1 MSANSRW
8 ATAENVDSSKTG
20 GTRGRWTRGTR
31 GQSGSS
37 AGNRGRNYE
46 GRSDNWWSHEDST
59 QSTGNQN
66 RKTYNTSRQQ
76 KSPSYRRESPDI
88 ERFSRQMSML
98 STSESTDGMRKSKRN
113 WDAEHQGLKLASV
126 QDAPLISRTTD
137 REDNML
143 RTEDGQRAMWQTI
156 NDKIESLTA
165 NYGSMALPDGG
176 SIYKKELEQVIDL
189 FRKLREAVFATK
201 WADNDIT
208 FSIQVFELSST
219 YCAIAGN
226 MGELLKSLKGLVEEL
241 YPTAL
246 TAKLTLKNQAHYTAL
261 YILYHVCYTNS
272 PAAVIR
278 FIQPGGSHPD
288 LKYAVSIMN
297 SILHYNYYRFFQLC
311 KQSSSP
317 AFTSILN
324 MHVPSN
330 QELACKVLS
339 VAYYNTSVDWAK
351 ETSNLADQ
359 TDGTAINLIQRWSG
373 GRVERVDEHRLMWF
387 KRGKKVHS

>member
-1 MSANSRW
+1 
-8 ATAENVDSSKTG
+8 
-20 GTRGRWTRGTR
+20 
-31 GQSGSS
+31 
-37 AGNRGRNYE
+37 
-46 GRSDNWWSHEDST
+46 
-59 QSTGNQN
+59 
-66 RKTYNTSRQQ
+66 
-76 KSPSYRRESPDI
+76 
-88 ERFSRQMSML
+88 
-98 STSESTDGMRKSKRN
+98 
-113 WDAEHQGLKLASV
+113 
-126 QDAPLISRTTD
+126 
-137 REDNML
+137 
-143 RTEDGQRAMWQTI
+143 
-156 NDKIESLTA
+156 
-165 NYGSMALPDGG
+165 
-176 SIYKKELEQVIDL
+176 
-189 FRKLREAVFATK
+189 
-201 WADNDIT
+201 
-208 FSIQVFELSST
+208 
-219 YCAIAGN
+219 

-246 TAKLTLKNQAHYTAL
+246 TAKVRHLIQIDMNFCYGLLIFHLKLTLKNQAHYTAL

-278 FIQPGGSHPD
+278 FIQPGDSHPD

-351 ETSNLADQ
+351 ETSGLADQ